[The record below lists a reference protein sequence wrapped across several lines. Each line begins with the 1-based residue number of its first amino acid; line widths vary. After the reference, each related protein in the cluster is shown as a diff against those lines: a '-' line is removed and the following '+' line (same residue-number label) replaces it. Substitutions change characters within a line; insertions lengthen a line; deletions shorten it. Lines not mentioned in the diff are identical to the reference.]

1 MWGCVVS
8 RATLAAAALALATA
22 ALAQELPK
30 PSPLTQ
36 KELDA
41 KQISYN
47 DWLFFHGIRSGN
59 LDWVNAAFKAGA
71 DLNKSRNPIGELP
84 PLMVAVS
91 TPAARRE
98 IVELLIKRGADVNQ
112 RWTPKSGGQGGG
124 FFPLYQAAR
133 NSNSEIVELLIQRGA
148 DVKARTANGNTALH
162 NTFDADIGR
171 VLLRHGAEVNARNKI
186 GQSPLGVAKR
196 AISMLDREPNPELR
210 PKVVAYQ
217 AFLRSQG
224 AVE

>member
-1 MWGCVVS
+1 VVR
-8 RATLAAAALALATA
+8 RAAFLAAALVLAAGA
-22 ALAQELPK
+22 FAQELPK
-30 PSPLTQ
+30 PSALTQ

-47 DWLFFHGIRSGN
+47 DWLFYHGIRSGN

-71 DLNKSRNPIGELP
+71 DIRKSRNPIGELP

-91 TPAARRE
+91 TPAAKRE
-98 IVELLIKRGADVNQ
+98 MVELLIKHGADVNQ
-112 RWTPKSGGQGGG
+112 RWTPTSGGQGGG

-133 NSNSEIVELLIQRGA
+133 NSNSEIVDLLIKHGA
-148 DVKARTANGNTALH
+148 DVKARTASGNTALH

-171 VLLRHGAEVNARNKI
+171 VLVRHGAEVNARNKT
-186 GQSPLGVAKR
+186 GQSPLGVTKR
-196 AISMLDREPNPELR
+196 AISLLDREPNPELR
-210 PKVVAYQ
+210 SKVTAYQ
-217 AFLRSQG
+217 SFLRSQG